1 MGPYINTN
9 VVISHVMVHNDMV
22 PFKVELISG
31 NYLHLA
37 NNTVT
42 LYYFRVV

>member
-22 PFKVELISG
+22 PFKVEL
-31 NYLHLA
+31 LA
-37 NNTVT
+37 VMHFKTTYTINTT
-42 LYYFRVV
+42 